1 MFFSRQQSK
10 AGSVALRA
18 LVVSP
23 ESDAERILKPA
34 LASAGRFSVEVVR
47 DTFER
52 AEPRLTGEDIAVV
65 VACIDSASR
74 TELVALQRFIA
85 RTGGRLP
92 VVVVTDGFDEALAR
106 WFLQIRVADFVK
118 RPIDAAELA
127 RTCLKA
133 IDSQTPDRS
142 GGATSEAEFYAFLPA
157 AGGVGVTTL
166 AIQTAFLLMRSGGR
180 RSQTNTCLID
190 LDFQN
195 GACADHLDVEPRLIL
210 DEIVPN
216 PERLDDLLL
225 DVMLSEHPSG
235 LKVLAAP
242 NRPAEMRT
250 FDPAVVTR
258 LLDLAARRFDKV
270 VIDLPRTWFPWTDDV
285 LVGADRVYI
294 VTEMTVPGLRM
305 ARRLTT
311 AIADRLGEAV
321 KPAAIVNRFESSL
334 FGTGLKRSDIE
345 AALGSALAGCVANN
359 YRQVR
364 EAIDRGVP
372 LEDVKASSNVL
383 ADLRRILTQ
392 PVPEKGA

>member
-1 MFFSRQQSK
+1 MFFSRVQS
-10 AGSVALRA
+10 AGQSALKA

-23 ESDAERILKPA
+23 EADAETTLKPA
-34 LASAGRFSVEVVR
+34 LNAAGRFAVTVMR
-47 DTFER
+47 DSFER
-52 AEPRLTGEDIAVV
+52 AEPRIAADTAAVV
-65 VACIDSASR
+65 IACVDTQAR
-74 TELVALQRFIA
+74 GELVALQRFIN
-85 RTGGRLP
+85 RTGGRVP

-106 WFLQIRVADFVK
+106 WLLQIRVADFVK
-118 RPIDAAELA
+118 RPIDPVELA
-127 RTCLKA
+127 RTCIKA
-133 IDSQTPDRS
+133 IEAQAS
-142 GGATSEAEFYAFLPA
+142 GEPGEAEFYAFLPA

-166 AIQTAFLLMRSGGR
+166 AIQTAFLLLRANGR
-180 RSQTNTCLID
+180 KALARTCLID

-216 PERLDDLLL
+216 PDRLDDLLL
-225 DVMLSEHPSG
+225 DMMLSEHPSG

-258 LLDLAARRFDKV
+258 LLDLASRRFDNV
-270 VIDLPRTWFPWTDDV
+270 VIDMPRTWFPWTDDV

-294 VTEMTVPGLRM
+294 VTEMTVPGLRL
-305 ARRLTT
+305 ARRLTA
-311 AIADRLGEAV
+311 AITERLGEAV

-334 FGTGLKRSDIE
+334 FGTGLRQSDIE

-372 LEDVKASSNVL
+372 LEEIKASSNVL
-383 ADLRRILTQ
+383 ADLRKILTARA
-392 PVPEKGA
+392 PGAAAANG

>member
-1 MFFSRQQSK
+1 MFFSRVQS
-10 AGSVALRA
+10 AGQSALKA

-23 ESDAERILKPA
+23 EADAETTLKPA
-34 LASAGRFSVEVVR
+34 LTAAGRFAVTVVR
-47 DTFER
+47 DSFER
-52 AEPRLTGEDIAVV
+52 AEPRIAADTAAVII
-65 VACIDSASR
+65 ACVDTQAR
-74 TELVALQRFIA
+74 GELVALQRFIN
-85 RTGGRLP
+85 RTGGRVP
-92 VVVVTDGFDEALAR
+92 VIVVTDGFDEALAR
-106 WFLQIRVADFVK
+106 WLLQIRVADFVK
-118 RPIDAAELA
+118 RPIDPVELA
-127 RTCLKA
+127 RTCIKA
-133 IDSQTPDRS
+133 IEAQAS
-142 GGATSEAEFYAFLPA
+142 GEPGEAEFFAFLPA

-166 AIQTAFLLMRSGGR
+166 AIQTAFLLMRANGR
-180 RSQTNTCLID
+180 KALARTCLID

-216 PERLDDLLL
+216 PDRLDDLLL
-225 DVMLSEHPSG
+225 DMMLSEHPSG

-258 LLDLAARRFDKV
+258 LLDLASRRFDNV
-270 VIDLPRTWFPWTDDV
+270 VIDMPRTWFPWTDDV

-294 VTEMTVPGLRM
+294 VTEMTVPGLRL
-305 ARRLTT
+305 ARRLTA
-311 AIADRLGEAV
+311 AITERLGEAV

-334 FGTGLKRSDIE
+334 FGTGLRQSDIE

-372 LEDVKASSNVL
+372 LEEIKASSNVL
-383 ADLRRILTQ
+383 ADLRKILTARA
-392 PVPEKGA
+392 PGAAAANG

>member
-1 MFFSRQQSK
+1 MFFSRVQS
-10 AGSVALRA
+10 AGQSALKA

-23 ESDAERILKPA
+23 EADAETTLKPA
-34 LASAGRFSVEVVR
+34 LNAAGRFAVTVMR
-47 DTFER
+47 DSFER
-52 AEPRLTGEDIAVV
+52 AEPRIAADTAAVII
-65 VACIDSASR
+65 ACVDTQAR
-74 TELVALQRFIA
+74 GELVALQRFIN
-85 RTGGRLP
+85 RTGGRVP

-106 WFLQIRVADFVK
+106 WLLQIRVADFVK
-118 RPIDAAELA
+118 RPIDPVELA
-127 RTCLKA
+127 RTCIKA
-133 IDSQTPDRS
+133 IEAQAS
-142 GGATSEAEFYAFLPA
+142 GEPGEAEFYAFLPA

-166 AIQTAFLLMRSGGR
+166 AIQTAFLLLRANGR
-180 RSQTNTCLID
+180 KALARTCLID

-216 PERLDDLLL
+216 PDRLDDLLL
-225 DVMLSEHPSG
+225 DMMLSEHPSG

-258 LLDLAARRFDKV
+258 LLDLASRRFDNV
-270 VIDLPRTWFPWTDDV
+270 VIDMPRTWFPWTDDV

-294 VTEMTVPGLRM
+294 VTEMTVPGLRL
-305 ARRLTT
+305 ARRLTA
-311 AIADRLGEAV
+311 AITERLGEAV

-334 FGTGLKRSDIE
+334 FGTGLRQSDIE

-372 LEDVKASSNVL
+372 LEEIKASSNVL
-383 ADLRRILTQ
+383 ADLRKILTARA
-392 PVPEKGA
+392 PGAAAANG